1 MSAFPTLTW
10 NYTYDSKEVAVRKRV
25 SKRGPDGTL
34 RTRLFFT
41 GKKRL
46 DLRWEKLT
54 QADKDA
60 VDAHLALHEGL
71 AFDFTWRGAVLQVT
85 YTDRDPEWSLA
96 KPGLWDLRLELVTP

>member
-25 SKRGPDGTL
+25 SKRGPDGTR

-41 GKKRL
+41 GKRL
-46 DLRWEKLT
+46 LKLRWEKLT

-60 VDAHLALHEGL
+60 VDAHLATHESV
-71 AFDFTWRGAVLQVT
+71 AFDFTWRGTVLQVA

-96 KPGLWDLRLELVTP
+96 KPGLWNLSLELETP